1 MKNFIRKLASP
12 ILTPLE
18 NASGEYGYSSSHR
31 TILWIMGVLFLGIAA
46 VTTYFALQI
55 QQWAALLPVVLF
67 AGIGLL
73 CIIVAWVGS
82 DKAVA
87 KIWRN
92 RN

>member
-1 MKNFIRKLASP
+1 MKNLVRKLASP
-12 ILTPLE
+12 ILNPLE
-18 NASGEYGYSSSHR
+18 NASGEYGYSPSHR

-46 VTTYFALQI
+46 VTAYFGLQI
-55 QQWAALLPVVLF
+55 QQWAALLPVLLF
-67 AGIGLL
+67 AGIGKL
-73 CIIVAWVGS
+73 CMVVAWVGS